1 MQVKYF
7 QTAWND
13 IKNSPGWFG
22 KLCLLALLNFI
33 PIFGQIVMLGYLYG
47 WAREMAWG
55 AHRPLPSSIFS
66 NDDGKFWR
74 RGWFL
79 LVVGFVFQL
88 VPSIIVGIGN
98 SMRGVSVATYLQG
111 YPHGLDA
118 PVVAAGG
125 VAATAG
131 IGMLIVLVGFVL
143 ALLVEVLTMIAFMRT
158 AIYDRLSAG
167 FQLGKIWK
175 MFRHDTSG
183 ILKIF
188 GMNLLVSAIIG
199 VICGIALSLVI
210 MIVIAMAA
218 GTTYGSQEANAVAI
232 AFMGIG
238 SLLMLV
244 VLYFTLVGTVFVETL
259 VARALG
265 YWTMQFEVPKWRG
278 QDDPLPFELVSAPA
292 YSQPANPTGA
302 YPGNQPFD
310 AASGQQPYGSAG
322 TPSSSASAGVAPAQE
337 IGQSAYPTYG
347 NEGFQP
353 QATVQQPANQAG
365 VAQTPYGEAVAN
377 QSPAQQADNQPIA
390 QAPVDG
396 AVEQPVLQD
405 ALDEPRG
412 DE

>member
-1 MQVKYF
+1 
-7 QTAWND
+7 
-13 IKNSPGWFG
+13 
-22 KLCLLALLNFI
+22 
-33 PIFGQIVMLGYLYG
+33 
-47 WAREMAWG
+47 
-55 AHRPLPSSIFS
+55 
-66 NDDGKFWR
+66 
-74 RGWFL
+74 
-79 LVVGFVFQL
+79 
-88 VPSIIVGIGN
+88 
-98 SMRGVSVATYLQG
+98 
-111 YPHGLDA
+111 
-118 PVVAAGG
+118 
-125 VAATAG
+125 
-131 IGMLIVLVGFVL
+131 
-143 ALLVEVLTMIAFMRT
+143 MIAFMRT

-218 GTTYGSQEANAVAI
+218 GTTYGSQEVNAVAI